1 MIGPKIPK
9 PSPADEK
16 RAYDSMTLR
25 DQDRCVRCLKQGVQ
39 RDHRQNRQSG
49 NTVVSNLQ
57 GLCPVCHQWK
67 TENPTAAILEGFAVP
82 RWADWEF
89 WPAWREDVRSWVLYY
104 DAPDSE
110 GRWWSEIT
118 ETVADMLMRG
128 TALEE
133 RA

>member
-1 MIGPKIPK
+1 MIGPKKAK
-9 PSPADEK
+9 PTPADEG
-16 RAYDSMTLR
+16 RAYEAMTER
-25 DQDRCVRCLKQGVQ
+25 DQDRCVRCGKHGVQ

-49 NTVVSNLQ
+49 NTAVSNLQ
-57 GLCPVCHQWK
+57 GLCPTCHQWK

-82 RWADWEF
+82 RWADWSI
-89 WPAWREDVRSWVLYY
+89 WPAWREDVRSWVLYL

-128 TALEE
+128 TAQEE
-133 RA
+133 GA